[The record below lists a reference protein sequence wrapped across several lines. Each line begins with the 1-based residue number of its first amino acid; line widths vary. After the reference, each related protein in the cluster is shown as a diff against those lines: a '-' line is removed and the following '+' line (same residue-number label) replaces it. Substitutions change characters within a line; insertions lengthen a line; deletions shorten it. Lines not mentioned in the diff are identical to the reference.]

1 MATAF
6 SFELVSPEKLILSG
20 EAAEVIVPGSE
31 GYFTVMAN
39 HAPLMSTVKP
49 GIVEVKMVD
58 GETHSVFVKG
68 GFADVSPA
76 GFTLL
81 AELATPVADLT
92 AEDLDTHI
100 SAANE
105 AATNAKTDAS
115 KEAAIQLSNQLK
127 EVKAAL

>member
-20 EAAEVIVPGSE
+20 EADEVIVPGSE

-39 HAPLMSTVKP
+39 HAPLMSTIRP
-49 GIVEVKMVD
+49 GIVEVKMTD
-58 GETHSVFVKG
+58 GETHSIFVKG
-68 GFADVSPA
+68 GFADVSPS

-81 AELATPVADLT
+81 AELATPVADLS
-92 AEDLDTHI
+92 AEDLDKHI
-100 SAANE
+100 SDADE
-105 AATNAKTDAS
+105 AATNAKTDAA